1 MQFGPDNLKKIAAI
15 EDERRIKEVVHKQM
29 DKEKLNGG
37 KDGHLKILDNTVFSR
52 NPAEQQKQVR
62 MQIED
67 LINHSKKA
75 KEFLDNNKEHTK

>member
-1 MQFGPDNLKKIAAI
+1 
-15 EDERRIKEVVHKQM
+15 M

-37 KDGHLKILDNTVFSR
+37 GKNDHLKILDKTNFSR

-75 KEFLDNNKEHTK
+75 KEFLDTNKEHTKEFHARIRAGNTNFI